1 MYIIR
6 RTFEVW
12 GITAAI
18 CLCVAWCQVGAAGLD
33 GSTPIICAFTSAA
46 GCDSGSGCESTT
58 PEALGLP
65 RFFRVDFTNKRI
77 IAAGPVQEG
86 TKTETKI
93 QNFQRLDG
101 QLVFQGVEVRG
112 WSMVVTENTGRM
124 TLTASGDDEAFVLF
138 GACISQ

>member
-1 MYIIR
+1 MRMIR
-6 RTFEVW
+6 RMFQVF
-12 GITAAI
+12 GVTAVF
-18 CLCVAWCQVGAAGLD
+18 CLCIAWCWADAAGLD

-46 GCDSGSGCESTT
+46 GCDSGSGCESTS

-65 RFFRVDFTNKRI
+65 QFFRVDFDSKRMV
-77 IAAGPVQEG
+77 AAGPVQEG

-112 WSMVVTENTGRM
+112 WSMVVIEDTGRM

-138 GACISQ
+138 GACTVP